1 MAQTFEHIWTRKP
14 MIVSLSVKV
23 IICFC
28 LSWKNWL
35 HSGLLKNL
43 EQNKLLLNLEN
54 FTSHC
59 LKNPEIWLVL
69 LIGPLLIRTYC
80 VYDCSSY
87 FHEQKRKKVSRT
99 VQRIFK
105 WNSKCF
111 TRVKKMWKSCLLLSN
126 WVKSELTEKSWA
138 VSRPKQY
145 LNFSLEILFSTWH
158 WEFNNFNC
166 RTNK

>member
-59 LKNPEIWLVL
+59 LENPEIWLVL

-80 VYDCSSY
+80 VYG
-87 FHEQKRKKVSRT
+87 
-99 VQRIFK
+99 II
-105 WNSKCF
+105 W
-111 TRVKKMWKSCLLLSN
+111 
-126 WVKSELTEKSWA
+126 
-138 VSRPKQY
+138 
-145 LNFSLEILFSTWH
+145 LEICQVWSTRH
-158 WEFNNFNC
+158 KVLNYYCPDVPADNQADINKYTIIGENCENNEHNWL
-166 RTNK
+166 

>member
-80 VYDCSSY
+80 VYMAMYLSKGYSRVLLQNLNQSAFLSFFFFFYSLKYYHCVC
-87 FHEQKRKKVSRT
+87 KKFYKILQLL
-99 VQRIFK
+99 VQ
-105 WNSKCF
+105 NF
-111 TRVKKMWKSCLLLSN
+111 TKF
-126 WVKSELTEKSWA
+126 
-138 VSRPKQY
+138 Y
-145 LNFSLEILFSTWH
+145 
-158 WEFNNFNC
+158 NC
-166 RTNK
+166 